1 MKVLHLING
10 DFYSGAERVQD
21 LLALNLPAFGYE
33 ADFAALKRG
42 RFAECRRATGSRLF
56 DMPMRSRTDLAVA
69 WRIARLMQAE
79 NYGLLHTHTTR
90 SAMIGALAARLAQRP
105 FVHHVH
111 SPAAR
116 DTQTGWRNTANSAV
130 ERWTL
135 RGARRLIAVSESLR
149 RYLELTGVPASQI
162 SVVPNGVPVCS
173 RHVDWSPP
181 TGRWTLGTV
190 GLFRPRK
197 GIEILIEALHLLV
210 QRGIDAHLRAI
221 GSFEEDS
228 YRVAIEQLAERLGV
242 SQRIQWTGFTTDVDS
257 ELRRIDVFVL
267 PSLYGEG
274 LPMALI
280 EAMAL
285 GLPVVATAVE
295 GTPEVLTPAGAGLL
309 VEPGN
314 APDLAAAVASLIEL
328 GEDARTVAEA
338 GRQRQM
344 ERYADAVMAKN
355 VARVYDDA
363 LLHS

>member
-1 MKVLHLING
+1 
-10 DFYSGAERVQD
+10 
-21 LLALNLPAFGYE
+21 
-33 ADFAALKRG
+33 
-42 RFAECRRATGSRLF
+42 
-56 DMPMRSRTDLAVA
+56 
-69 WRIARLMQAE
+69 
-79 NYGLLHTHTTR
+79 
-90 SAMIGALAARLAQRP
+90 
-105 FVHHVH
+105 
-111 SPAAR
+111 
-116 DTQTGWRNTANSAV
+116 
-130 ERWTL
+130 
-135 RGARRLIAVSESLR
+135 
-149 RYLELTGVPASQI
+149 
-162 SVVPNGVPVCS
+162 
-173 RHVDWSPP
+173 
-181 TGRWTLGTV
+181 
-190 GLFRPRK
+190 
-197 GIEILIEALHLLV
+197 
-210 QRGIDAHLRAI
+210 
-221 GSFEEDS
+221 
-228 YRVAIEQLAERLGV
+228 
-242 SQRIQWTGFTTDVDS
+242 
-257 ELRRIDVFVL
+257 VL